1 MARVLL
7 ILAVTACGY
16 QDYQGKHHLRAF
28 AKETGKQVFFFR
40 HCIRSTGEEV
50 KGVDGFHF
58 AKNFTNLPL
67 PNWETPTK
75 WCTLRGAEI
84 MEHIGNRLASSKLSS
99 ATSQTIRVI
108 SDTKNRDA
116 TSANYLMQGIHQK
129 NLTFDTMVE
138 FLPLV
143 FNSYD
148 PHTGA
153 GVCHPP
159 DEALHVGQ
167 SAARLSSI
175 AMPMGVGP
183 RPTMNLTRF
192 QELLQELQGLIGQG
206 VAGPLKDLPLPE
218 ITPEKGIM
226 MGAVNVIKLFAQNMI
241 YGFGSGIKYTK
252 ATLEQRHAWSSWI
265 HYQRQVVFQTPAVL
279 AVKKACGI
287 LKVIGDLKNPIG
299 DSIYVGH
306 DDDLDALAMFFDVSW
321 EAPPWGTSSPTPP
334 GSALTFRVTYP
345 TVEVEFIY
353 PTFDGSAFPQLNVV
367 RTTPPTVDL
376 GVVEAR
382 AVKLVQLYAGQPCI
396 DACRGARIF

>member
-1 MARVLL
+1 MR
-7 ILAVTACGY
+7 Y
-16 QDYQGKHHLRAF
+16 H
-28 AKETGKQVFFFR
+28 E
-40 HCIRSTGEEV
+40 
-50 KGVDGFHF
+50 
-58 AKNFTNLPL
+58 
-67 PNWETPTK
+67 
-75 WCTLRGAEI
+75 
-84 MEHIGNRLASSKLSS
+84 
-99 ATSQTIRVI
+99 
-108 SDTKNRDA
+108 
-116 TSANYLMQGIHQK
+116 
-129 NLTFDTMVE
+129 
-138 FLPLV
+138 
-143 FNSYD
+143 
-148 PHTGA
+148 
-153 GVCHPP
+153 
-159 DEALHVGQ
+159 
-167 SAARLSSI
+167 
-175 AMPMGVGP
+175 
-183 RPTMNLTRF
+183 
-192 QELLQELQGLIGQG
+192 
-206 VAGPLKDLPLPE
+206 DLPLPE

-241 YGFGSGIKYTK
+241 YGFGSGVWGD
-252 ATLEQRHAWSSWI
+252 R
-265 HYQRQVVFQTPAVL
+265 VVFQTPAVL